1 MLSFV
6 FVLGVLVFVHEL
18 GHFLAAKRVGI
29 RVLKFQLG
37 FNPTILSFRFGETEY
52 GIGALPLGGYVKMAG
67 EANEDGPTGDPRE
80 FLSKTRWQRFQVLF
94 MGPAMNLLLAFV
106 LLAGILY
113 QGAEVASYADQPV
126 NVGLVKPE
134 SPAALADIR
143 PGDRI
148 VSVAG
153 HRVDTWEE
161 FSVTVGTRPNR
172 EIAIGLLRD
181 GLDVTKTV
189 TPAALADI
197 RPGDRIIS
205 VAGHRVDTW
214 EAFSVTVG
222 TRPNREISIG
232 LLRDGLDVTKTV
244 TPVAEERGRF
254 ETGDI
259 GVMPNVHPHLA
270 AISENEPG
278 AKAGLKAGDVIV
290 AANGM
295 PMTFD
300 TEFRQVIRKNANT
313 PLTLSILRAGSPMTI
328 IVTPRMNGKVGYLGV
343 TPVDDTKTIK
353 PSILGAFRLSW
364 EKNWSMTQMI
374 GQTIWGLLT
383 RELSPKQLM
392 GPIAI
397 AQVSGESAQ
406 LGWMALLG
414 LMVTL
419 SLNLGLLNLMP
430 IPMLDG
436 GHIMIMALEGLAR
449 RDFSVKVKEK
459 FLLAGFVV
467 LMMLMV
473 TVFYNDLSRI
483 GVFDRLLPKATSS
496 QPATK

>member
-1 MLSFV
+1 VLSFV

-172 EIAIGLLRD
+172 EI
-181 GLDVTKTV
+181 
-189 TPAALADI
+189 
-197 RPGDRIIS
+197 
-205 VAGHRVDTW
+205 
-214 EAFSVTVG
+214 
-222 TRPNREISIG
+222 SIG

-244 TPVAEERGRF
+244 TPVAEEKGRF

-313 PLTLSILRAGSPMTI
+313 PLTLSVLRAGSPMTI

>member
-1 MLSFV
+1 VLSFV

-172 EIAIGLLRD
+172 EI
-181 GLDVTKTV
+181 
-189 TPAALADI
+189 
-197 RPGDRIIS
+197 
-205 VAGHRVDTW
+205 
-214 EAFSVTVG
+214 
-222 TRPNREISIG
+222 SIG

-244 TPVAEERGRF
+244 TPVAEEKGRF

-328 IVTPRMNGKVGYLGV
+328 VVTPRMNGKVGYLGV